1 MIKKILITGSL
12 GQLGSYICENF
23 LDDDINII
31 GLDNGTNKCSSVPER
46 VENITTMGDIRD
58 GKNVYEI
65 LEGIDAIIH
74 CAAQISVEKSI
85 IDPKN
90 DADNNIIGTLNLLQA
105 SVKTKSVKRFVY
117 ISTAATYGNP
127 IKLPIIETHPQ
138 IPLSGYGL
146 SKLTAERYVSMF
158 WRIHKLPIVVIR
170 PFNIYSKRADLKSQY
185 SGVITKF
192 IDSIKENKPPKI
204 EGDGNQTRDF
214 IHVKDVVKMIHLVLD
229 KDEAVGEVFNC
240 GNGKP
245 ISINQLA
252 EIVTNIS
259 RKNFTPIY
267 VVKRK
272 GDIKH
277 SYADI
282 SKANKLLNFQP
293 RVDLEHGLKEI
304 INSI

>member
-12 GQLGSYICENF
+12 GQLGSYICEDF
-23 LDDDINII
+23 LDDGINII

-46 VENITTMGDIRD
+46 VANITTIGDIRD
-58 GKNVYEI
+58 ENKVNEI
-65 LEGIDAIIH
+65 LEGIEAIIH

-90 DADNNIIGTLNLLQA
+90 DADNNIVSTLNLLQA
-105 SVKTKSVKRFVY
+105 VVKTKSVKRFVY

-127 IKLPIIETHPQ
+127 IKLPINEIHPQ
-138 IPLSGYGL
+138 MPLSGYGL
-146 SKLTAERYVSMF
+146 SKLAAERYVNMF
-158 WRIHKLPIVVIR
+158 WQIHKLPIVVIR
-170 PFNIYSKRADLKSQY
+170 PFNIYSKRADPKSQY

-192 IDSIKENKPPKI
+192 IDCIKENKPPKI

-214 IHVKDVVKMIHLVLD
+214 IHVKDVVKMIRLVLD

-240 GNGKP
+240 GCGQP
-245 ISINQLA
+245 VTINKLA
-252 EIVTNIS
+252 EVITNIS
-259 RKNFTPIY
+259 RKNFDPIH
-267 VVKRK
+267 VEKRK

-282 SKANKLLNFQP
+282 SKANKILNFLP
-293 RVDLEHGLKEI
+293 SVDLEHGLKEI
-304 INSI
+304 INSN